1 MCCEPRATVVRVVFL
16 YTSCKKL
23 LLSLLL
29 HVIRYEDVV
38 MTTVANDLQITTA
51 YKHYISLVP
60 SPHPAFRRL
69 HLSVLQVMESWAGP
83 GNEATSELNDAILI
97 YYLSYIFHMCV

>member
-1 MCCEPRATVVRVVFL
+1 
-16 YTSCKKL
+16 
-23 LLSLLL
+23 
-29 HVIRYEDVV
+29 

-83 GNEATSELNDAILI
+83 GNEANTISYQCVLLSAIIVEPSHAAFYHTGLWDGNDA
-97 YYLSYIFHMCV
+97 S

>member
-1 MCCEPRATVVRVVFL
+1 
-16 YTSCKKL
+16 
-23 LLSLLL
+23 
-29 HVIRYEDVV
+29 

-83 GNEATSELNDAILI
+83 GNEANTISYHAAFYHTGLWDGNDA
-97 YYLSYIFHMCV
+97 S